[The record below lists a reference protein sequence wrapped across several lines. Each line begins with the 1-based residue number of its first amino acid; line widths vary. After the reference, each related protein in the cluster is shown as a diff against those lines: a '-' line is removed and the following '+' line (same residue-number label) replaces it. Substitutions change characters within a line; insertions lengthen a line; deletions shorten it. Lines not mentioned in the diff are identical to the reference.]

1 MMLVCCPRA
10 RHLVALSFNASRST
24 STSTN
29 SGPAT
34 TSASQPAVKSQD
46 SIFTAPESPWD
57 HVFSDIEPV
66 SPLLPST
73 QRLRT
78 RLTDSAS
85 PTSPSGHKKSHGQTQ
100 SFMQRSSGVR
110 RQRASLTA
118 REMSVFDEMF
128 DLIFNAVSAQGG
140 KTSGSDSCSPARTSS
155 NYAIPYAPSSSTPS
169 IPGQTPGVGH
179 AGAPLNDLFRTL
191 RRHTSRVRWT
201 TAIDEELD
209 RKKETMELFNTDHE
223 LLQWVT
229 MELFGESQQWDEE
242 AKRAIAASSAGTAK
256 EEGKGDGRSLAGA
269 SSADAAATS
278 MSSSPSPLS
287 CSSPKEH
294 PINHS
299 IYPHLI
305 AHAMRIFR
313 TTYSNPSL
321 SLVIFQHAARVSIP
335 SYVFGCTAPAY
346 NELIEAKWE
355 GWGDLEGVCNALEEM
370 RANGVQIDG
379 RTRIVVEKVR
389 RQVGEAR
396 PVELGE
402 PGLKTEEN
410 GHTSLNDAK
419 GVNPL
424 ARRVWRELGEAEAM
438 RLLHRIERLALRDRS
453 RKSASSPH
461 EESWKSA
468 ALQPVEDDG
477 WSFNAWDRE
486 KRTGDTKKQRRM
498 AQSTPR
504 DKIHSQTPDDWTVL
518 GIPEEETAF
527 R

>member
-1 MMLVCCPRA
+1 MLVCRPRT
-10 RHLVALSFNASRST
+10 RHLAALSFFNASPARPAS
-24 STSTN
+24 SSAN
-29 SGPAT
+29 SGPAA
-34 TSASQPAVKSQD
+34 TSASQPADNKSRD

-57 HVFSDIEPV
+57 HVFSDIDIDPV
-66 SPLLPST
+66 SPPT

-78 RLTDSAS
+78 HSHDGANAS
-85 PTSPSGHKKSHGQTQ
+85 PTSLSGYKKSQGL
-100 SFMQRSSGVR
+100 MQRSSGVR
-110 RQRASLTA
+110 HQRASITA
-118 REMSVFDEMF
+118 REMSVFNEMF
-128 DLIFNAVSAQGG
+128 DLIFNAVSVQGG
-140 KTSGSDSCSPARTSS
+140 GKSSGSGSSSLARTSS
-155 NYAIPYAPSSSTPS
+155 SSSAAALSSSTSPL
-169 IPGQTPGVGH
+169 PGQTPGIGRTGV
-179 AGAPLNDLFRTL
+179 PLNDLFRTL

-229 MELFGESQQWDEE
+229 MELFGESQKWDEE
-242 AKRAIAASSAGTAK
+242 AKRAMAASSTSTVK
-256 EEGKGDGRSLAGA
+256 EEGKGDRHSV
-269 SSADAAATS
+269 AAASTA
-278 MSSSPSPLS
+278 SSSPSS
-287 CSSPKEH
+287 SSSSSPKEL

-299 IYPHLI
+299 IYPHLV

-321 SLVIFQHAARVSIP
+321 SLAVFQHAARVSIP

-370 RANGVQIDG
+370 RANGVKIDG

-396 PVELGE
+396 PAELGE
-402 PGLKTEEN
+402 PGLTTERE
-410 GHTSLNDAK
+410 SLDDEK

-424 ARRVWRELGEAEAM
+424 ARRVWGELGEAEVM
-438 RLLHRIERLALRDRS
+438 KLLHRIERLALRDRS
-453 RKSASSPH
+453 RKSASH

-468 ALQPVEDDG
+468 VLQPAEDDG
-477 WSFNAWDRE
+477 WSFDAWDTRQ
-486 KRTGDTKKQRRM
+486 QRRKRQPT
-498 AQSTPR
+498 AHDRT
-504 DKIHSQTPDDWTVL
+504 HDDWTVL
-518 GIPEEETAF
+518 GSPEEETAF